1 MELILYTLR
10 TVAYAIIEPMHIL
23 MLVVLGIMF
32 YLKNKRITIMQKPM
46 HILMLV
52 VLGIM
57 FYLKNK
63 RITIMQKMTIGESIN
78 SPLELT
84 LSQISLGI
92 IGGVIVSLMMSSLG
106 IIFNENSGIEIM
118 FMISILLLFIKIIG
132 GVIVSLMMSSLG
144 IIFNENSGIE
154 IMFMISILL
163 LFIKKRFI
171 CFSYSGAVLGM
182 ISILSGILSN
192 ITNTESYINVNILS
206 LMTFVGIMHV
216 VEGVLV
222 IFDGGRGAIPVFSNR
237 NDKIVGGF
245 AYNRYWALP
254 VAIFIAFSGSIS
266 SVTTSVVDTP
276 NWWPIIN
283 RAETL
288 LILSTAII
296 GAIPL
301 YGVIG
306 YNSVSFTKD
315 KIKKPIYS
323 GVGIL
328 IYGVLLTL
336 IASTAIIGAI
346 PLYGVIGY
354 NSVSFTKD
362 KIKKPI
368 YSGVGILIYGV
379 LLTLIAQVSQF
390 GVVGQIVVIAFAP
403 LGHEIMI
410 RIQNKIEEAG
420 KYIYVTD
427 NDGVSVLE
435 VSPTSPAYEAGIR
448 RGDKIIEV
456 NNVKTV
462 SEVEIFKIVR
472 DSIEEI
478 SFKIRRISGEMLDL
492 TIIPKNKRL
501 GLLLV
506 PKMVKVDDALSV
518 DNDDFKKVLEQ
529 MKRKR

>member
-1 MELILYTLR
+1 
-10 TVAYAIIEPMHIL
+10 
-23 MLVVLGIMF
+23 
-32 YLKNKRITIMQKPM
+32 
-46 HILMLV
+46 
-52 VLGIM
+52 
-57 FYLKNK
+57 
-63 RITIMQKMTIGESIN
+63 MTIGESIN

-84 LSQISLGI
+84 LSQISLG
-92 IGGVIVSLMMSSLG
+92 
-106 IIFNENSGIEIM
+106 
-118 FMISILLLFIKIIG
+118 IIG

-336 IASTAIIGAI
+336 IA
-346 PLYGVIGY
+346 
-354 NSVSFTKD
+354 
-362 KIKKPI
+362 
-368 YSGVGILIYGV
+368 
-379 LLTLIAQVSQF
+379 QVSQF

-478 SFKIRRISGEMLDL
+478 SVKIRRISGEMLDL

>member
-10 TVAYAIIEPMHIL
+10 TVAYAIIE
-23 MLVVLGIMF
+23 
-32 YLKNKRITIMQKPM
+32 PM

-118 FMISILLLFIKIIG
+118 FMISILLLFIK
-132 GVIVSLMMSSLG
+132 
-144 IIFNENSGIE
+144 
-154 IMFMISILL
+154 
-163 LFIKKRFI
+163 KRFI
-171 CFSYSGAVLGM
+171 FFSYSGAVLGM

-336 IASTAIIGAI
+336 IA
-346 PLYGVIGY
+346 
-354 NSVSFTKD
+354 
-362 KIKKPI
+362 
-368 YSGVGILIYGV
+368 
-379 LLTLIAQVSQF
+379 QVSQF

-478 SFKIRRISGEMLDL
+478 SVKIRRISGEMLDL

>member
-10 TVAYAIIEPMHIL
+10 TVAYAIIE
-23 MLVVLGIMF
+23 
-32 YLKNKRITIMQKPM
+32 PM

-84 LSQISLGI
+84 LSQISLG
-92 IGGVIVSLMMSSLG
+92 
-106 IIFNENSGIEIM
+106 
-118 FMISILLLFIKIIG
+118 IIG

-336 IASTAIIGAI
+336 IA
-346 PLYGVIGY
+346 
-354 NSVSFTKD
+354 
-362 KIKKPI
+362 
-368 YSGVGILIYGV
+368 
-379 LLTLIAQVSQF
+379 QVSQF

-478 SFKIRRISGEMLDL
+478 SVKIRRISGEMLDL

-518 DNDDFKKVLEQ
+518 DNDDFKKV
-529 MKRKR
+529 

>member
-10 TVAYAIIEPMHIL
+10 TVAYAIIE
-23 MLVVLGIMF
+23 
-32 YLKNKRITIMQKPM
+32 PM

-84 LSQISLGI
+84 LSQISLG
-92 IGGVIVSLMMSSLG
+92 
-106 IIFNENSGIEIM
+106 
-118 FMISILLLFIKIIG
+118 IIG

-276 NWWPIIN
+276 NWWPVIN

-288 LILSTAII
+288 LIL
-296 GAIPL
+296 
-301 YGVIG
+301 
-306 YNSVSFTKD
+306 
-315 KIKKPIYS
+315 
-323 GVGIL
+323 
-328 IYGVLLTL
+328 
-336 IASTAIIGAI
+336 STAIIGAI

-472 DSIEEI
+472 ESIEEI
-478 SFKIRRISGEMLDL
+478 SVKIRRISGEMLDL

>member
-10 TVAYAIIEPMHIL
+10 TVAYAIIEPMHI
-23 MLVVLGIMF
+23 F
-32 YLKNKRITIMQKPM
+32 
-46 HILMLV
+46 MLV

-118 FMISILLLFIKIIG
+118 FMISILLLF
-132 GVIVSLMMSSLG
+132 V
-144 IIFNENSGIE
+144 
-154 IMFMISILL
+154 
-163 LFIKKRFI
+163 KKRFI
-171 CFSYSGAVLGM
+171 CFSYSGAVLGA
-182 ISILSGILSN
+182 ISILAGILAN
-192 ITNTESYINVNILS
+192 ITNTESYININILT
-206 LMTFVGIMHV
+206 LMTFVGLMHV

-222 IFDGGRGAIPVFSNR
+222 IFDGSRGAIPVFSNKE
-237 NDKIVGGF
+237 NKIVGGF

-254 VAIFIAFSGSIS
+254 VAIFIAFSGNIS
-266 SVTTSVVDTP
+266 SVATSAIETP

-288 LILSTAII
+288 LIL
-296 GAIPL
+296 
-301 YGVIG
+301 
-306 YNSVSFTKD
+306 
-315 KIKKPIYS
+315 
-323 GVGIL
+323 
-328 IYGVLLTL
+328 
-336 IASTAIIGAI
+336 STAIIGAI

-410 RIQNKIEEAG
+410 KIQKKIEDSG

-427 NDGVSVLE
+427 DEGVSVLE
-435 VSPTSPAYEAGIR
+435 VSPTSPAYEAGVR
-448 RGDKIIEV
+448 RGDKIVEI
-456 NNVKTV
+456 NNIKTV

-472 DSIEEI
+472 DSIQEV
-478 SFKIRRISGEMLDL
+478 SLKIRKISGEIVDL
-492 TIIPKNKRL
+492 TIIPKNKKL

-518 DNDDFKKVLEQ
+518 DNDDFKKVLEE

>member
-10 TVAYAIIEPMHIL
+10 TVAYAIIE
-23 MLVVLGIMF
+23 
-32 YLKNKRITIMQKPM
+32 PM

-84 LSQISLGI
+84 LSQISLG
-92 IGGVIVSLMMSSLG
+92 
-106 IIFNENSGIEIM
+106 
-118 FMISILLLFIKIIG
+118 IIG

-336 IASTAIIGAI
+336 IA
-346 PLYGVIGY
+346 
-354 NSVSFTKD
+354 
-362 KIKKPI
+362 
-368 YSGVGILIYGV
+368 
-379 LLTLIAQVSQF
+379 QVSQF

-478 SFKIRRISGEMLDL
+478 SVKIRRISGEMLDL
-492 TIIPKNKRL
+492 TIIPKNKRS

>member
-10 TVAYAIIEPMHIL
+10 TVAYAIIE
-23 MLVVLGIMF
+23 
-32 YLKNKRITIMQKPM
+32 PM

-84 LSQISLGI
+84 LSQISLG
-92 IGGVIVSLMMSSLG
+92 
-106 IIFNENSGIEIM
+106 
-118 FMISILLLFIKIIG
+118 IIG

-336 IASTAIIGAI
+336 IA
-346 PLYGVIGY
+346 
-354 NSVSFTKD
+354 
-362 KIKKPI
+362 
-368 YSGVGILIYGV
+368 
-379 LLTLIAQVSQF
+379 QVSQF

>member
-10 TVAYAIIEPMHIL
+10 TVAYAIIEPMHI
-23 MLVVLGIMF
+23 F
-32 YLKNKRITIMQKPM
+32 
-46 HILMLV
+46 MLV

-84 LSQISLGI
+84 LSQISLG
-92 IGGVIVSLMMSSLG
+92 
-106 IIFNENSGIEIM
+106 
-118 FMISILLLFIKIIG
+118 IIG

-276 NWWPIIN
+276 NWWPVIN

-288 LILSTAII
+288 LIL
-296 GAIPL
+296 
-301 YGVIG
+301 
-306 YNSVSFTKD
+306 
-315 KIKKPIYS
+315 
-323 GVGIL
+323 
-328 IYGVLLTL
+328 
-336 IASTAIIGAI
+336 STAIIGAI

-478 SFKIRRISGEMLDL
+478 SVKIRRISGEMLDL

>member
-10 TVAYAIIEPMHIL
+10 TVAYAIIE
-23 MLVVLGIMF
+23 
-32 YLKNKRITIMQKPM
+32 PM

-84 LSQISLGI
+84 LSQISLG
-92 IGGVIVSLMMSSLG
+92 
-106 IIFNENSGIEIM
+106 
-118 FMISILLLFIKIIG
+118 IIG

-336 IASTAIIGAI
+336 IA
-346 PLYGVIGY
+346 
-354 NSVSFTKD
+354 
-362 KIKKPI
+362 
-368 YSGVGILIYGV
+368 
-379 LLTLIAQVSQF
+379 QVSQF

-478 SFKIRRISGEMLDL
+478 SVKIRRISGEMLDL

>member
-10 TVAYAIIEPMHIL
+10 TVAYAIIE
-23 MLVVLGIMF
+23 
-32 YLKNKRITIMQKPM
+32 PM

-92 IGGVIVSLMMSSLG
+92 IGGG
-106 IIFNENSGIEIM
+106 
-118 FMISILLLFIKIIG
+118 
-132 GVIVSLMMSSLG
+132 IVSLMMSSLG

-336 IASTAIIGAI
+336 IA
-346 PLYGVIGY
+346 
-354 NSVSFTKD
+354 
-362 KIKKPI
+362 
-368 YSGVGILIYGV
+368 
-379 LLTLIAQVSQF
+379 QVSQF

-478 SFKIRRISGEMLDL
+478 SVKIRRISGEMLDL

>member
-10 TVAYAIIEPMHIL
+10 TVAYAIIE
-23 MLVVLGIMF
+23 
-32 YLKNKRITIMQKPM
+32 PM

-84 LSQISLGI
+84 LSQISLG
-92 IGGVIVSLMMSSLG
+92 
-106 IIFNENSGIEIM
+106 
-118 FMISILLLFIKIIG
+118 IIG

-283 RAETL
+283 RTETL
-288 LILSTAII
+288 LIL
-296 GAIPL
+296 
-301 YGVIG
+301 
-306 YNSVSFTKD
+306 
-315 KIKKPIYS
+315 
-323 GVGIL
+323 
-328 IYGVLLTL
+328 
-336 IASTAIIGAI
+336 STAIIGAI

>member
-10 TVAYAIIEPMHIL
+10 TVAYAIIE
-23 MLVVLGIMF
+23 
-32 YLKNKRITIMQKPM
+32 PM

-84 LSQISLGI
+84 LSQISLG
-92 IGGVIVSLMMSSLG
+92 
-106 IIFNENSGIEIM
+106 
-118 FMISILLLFIKIIG
+118 IIG

-336 IASTAIIGAI
+336 IA
-346 PLYGVIGY
+346 
-354 NSVSFTKD
+354 
-362 KIKKPI
+362 
-368 YSGVGILIYGV
+368 
-379 LLTLIAQVSQF
+379 QVSQF

-448 RGDKIIEV
+448 RGDKIMEV